1 MTRHFRPPK
10 PHPAGIL
17 YIGNQWG
24 IRASEM
30 IMVGDSMDDMIAGR
44 EAGVTTVLLLD
55 KDDHNTHLIALE
67 SVDCVINR

>member
-1 MTRHFRPPK
+1 
-10 PHPAGIL
+10 
-17 YIGNQWG
+17 
-24 IRASEM
+24 
-30 IMVGDSMDDMIAGR
+30 MVGDSMDDMIAGR